1 MLSLRPLEEYV
12 FHKVVDP
19 LRFLYVGEYQTITG
33 T

>member
-1 MLSLRPLEEYV
+1 MLSLSPLEEYV

-19 LRFLYVGEYQTITG
+19 LFLYVGEYQTITG